1 MYGARPAKY
10 AAYLMNEGF
19 YDYAR
24 LRPCNSPD
32 DYKRNLARLKLS
44 GKMLDGLREVLENNK
59 GL

>member
-1 MYGARPAKY
+1 MAPVKY
-10 AAYLMNEGF
+10 AAYLMKEGF
-19 YDYAR
+19 YDYAGSD
-24 LRPCNSPD
+24 LHHPD